1 MSKKRQPAPD
11 SVSLDDSDSV
21 VAATTTSSSSEN
33 DERETKQR
41 KRLKQKKQ
49 SKASSKTTGSGSGDD
64 SDPGEEEKKKKRRA
78 AKKKKKH
85 HSNEIVSTGTKKK
98 SGKKTR
104 DVDDDASS
112 TAEMQVDVPRHK
124 TTKQKKQKKRTRDAG
139 SDSDEVVAEKRKKKK
154 KKTKTTS
161 EEDEQQQQHQSD
173 DDEEEEE
180 EQHQQPVED
189 EEVVEEEEEASG
201 DEAVV
206 AVSADEAEEAGSKED
221 EEGKT
226 SKSAKK
232 SRKKSSKKSSGEK
245 KTATTKRVKKQEG
258 VVDEVLHCID
268 VLTLATPRGEDMLM
282 MIMVNKTTAIMKMYC
297 VQFDTTTQFMISPL
311 YEHQLT
317 LMRDSVAT
325 EALLQSES
333 SLLACFTGGCVY
345 SAVKWHQTTCRL
357 PGTFENASAAAMADA
372 AADATSETKS
382 TASTA
387 SAAAAAAAGVATSG
401 AHYQIRLTTAVTNKL
416 STILHQTFF
425 YHSAMIHNNSIMS
438 GGIYDDDDAPDLN
451 DGAGGGGGGTEFSE
465 YDDEQKETTTTT
477 TTATGGDDDDDED
490 EDVAQQLGNQL
501 RRSARD
507 RLLSAS
513 DGAGKRAKA
522 AAAVKPK
529 VAPELRRLNDKLR
542 REMMRMIFRVQSKPT
557 EEENRAMKFEQVFVR
572 WSTEERPM
580 RNLRRWLEGFKSI
593 ASMLTEKKMSKSRN
607 HEAYW
612 SFIDAQQPLY
622 QADNQRQ
629 LETFIDTLKVDNC
642 NADSISLKRLQE
654 ALVTCV
660 PFHVISPLLCK
671 NIVSLPDL
679 FYIYNN
685 IDLYSPNNSVPPPL
699 PAATAAEEEDAT
711 EKAVGTTDEQQQ
723 QQQQQEQPVMYNEFD
738 VGHFTD
744 CELEDICKLLHTIE
758 NAFKTAIVDAKALH
772 TQSAALGIEIVKT
785 TVAASARASHHH
797 QTAVARYEDYR
808 RLIQNVQ
815 SHLPHFIA
823 VFRCKYQVRDAR
835 LSRTIKTMLL
845 RQVVMPNVIHEL
857 DQKARTEK
865 TYNRSSVYA
874 ITLEQ
879 VILTYCR
886 LFGLAY
892 YDSHAYNDWQLQAQ
906 EAAQDDVQLPEETI
920 GGEEETRTRTHSYKY
935 RLPMVKSILETIRDC
950 ETRYAN
956 ETTVAPVDDDE
967 DEDDE
972 DEDEDTTRSK
982 KRKQQKQQRKKHGHR
997 GSSISIKYPQ
1007 GSDSTLDFTLLD
1019 VCQLMA
1025 LLYHSEVIT
1034 RANEPWIIT
1043 FDNARAALR
1052 DTTPVVKKIILFTIV
1067 IDKTT
1072 MTFEQTNHS
1081 ALFKLVTPYCDKVR
1095 VFDDINT
1102 LIAPLGQLAAA
1113 VSLKDAMGHCKF
1125 GIVRETPLDIVEM
1138 CDARLIRSAA
1148 AQYPYN
1154 TLVVVPSGSYAP
1166 AMLRTHL
1173 VLLEQR
1179 ELLARHQRQPK
1190 AGEDAVAF
1198 YDDHCVTVD
1207 KLIMYGSGSGQP
1219 PSPMPPRA
1227 CVLVPFTHLMSPRDF
1242 SCVLNWLTR
1251 IDRTSVER
1259 VLFTGTVDILACSGG
1274 QVFIDALHLIEYNR
1288 YVALSWDFERPVDA
1302 FATLLDKHWR
1312 LLPFKERAPDQL
1324 VRFMQTFN
1332 RMTTLVCHNLK
1343 DLWYCRD
1350 FPTLAYHLAHTINR
1364 LQHHSVPSTLTH
1376 SQPLLPPHQQTY
1388 VCSPFKTLTIHL
1400 YNRRGKNGRHL
1411 QTLRECMTHDLER
1424 AHSSSATSIAV
1435 FYVDQSASFD
1445 EVQSNSLLC
1454 GYSLTEEEV
1463 THQHRHLYVVTLED
1477 VLQMSRNELH
1487 ILFTMLNNVSIVDNT
1502 HTKIH
1507 DLVPRQQSNY
1517 LQSIASFQQNTG
1529 ISGSIRPG
1537 GGGGGLPALGQKQ
1550 RSALATSQRQQQQQQ
1565 KQHQWVHQPE
1575 TVLTSIKAYFRRL
1588 DKYRTCRYTFESHI
1602 HRIGKSAEE
1611 TMMDAGEE
1619 EEEED
1624 DARS

>member
-11 SVSLDDSDSV
+11 SVSLDSDSV
-21 VAATTTSSSSEN
+21 VAATTASSSSEN

-49 SKASSKTTGSGSGDD
+49 SKTSSKTTGSGSGGD
-64 SDPGEEEKKKKRRA
+64 SDPDEEKRKKRRA
-78 AKKKKKH
+78 VKKKKKH
-85 HSNEIVSTGTKKK
+85 HSNEIVSTGAKKK

-124 TTKQKKQKKRTRDAG
+124 ATKQKKQKKRTRDAG
-139 SDSDEVVAEKRKKKK
+139 SDSDEVVVEKRKKKK
-154 KKTKTTS
+154 KKKTKTSS

-173 DDEEEEE
+173 DEEEEEAEQHRQPVEEEVAEEEEE
-180 EQHQQPVED
+180 E
-189 EEVVEEEEEASG
+189 ANG
-201 DEAVV
+201 DEAVA
-206 AVSADEAEEAGSKED
+206 AVSADEAEEESEED
-221 EEGKT
+221 EEEKT
-226 SKSAKK
+226 SKSRKK
-232 SRKKSSKKSSGEK
+232 KKKKKSSKKSSGEK
-245 KTATTKRVKKQEG
+245 KTVTTKRVKKQEG

-297 VQFDTTTQFMISPL
+297 VQFDTMTQFMISPL

-317 LMRDSVAT
+317 LMRDPVAT
-325 EALLQSES
+325 EALQQSES

-345 SAVKWHQTTCRL
+345 SAIKWHQTTCRL

-372 AADATSETKS
+372 AADTTSETKS
-382 TASTA
+382 TTSTA
-387 SAAAAAAAGVATSG
+387 SAAAAAGVATSG

-451 DGAGGGGGGTEFSE
+451 DGGGGGGGTEFSE
-465 YDDEQKETTTTT
+465 YDDEQKETTTATT
-477 TTATGGDDDDDED
+477 TTGADEDDEEEED
-490 EDVAQQLGNQL
+490 DVAQQLGNQL

-513 DGAGKRAKA
+513 DGAGKRTKA
-522 AAAVKPK
+522 AAAAATKPK

-580 RNLRRWLEGFKSI
+580 RNLRRWLDGFKSI

-685 IDLYSPNNSVPPPL
+685 IDLYSPNNSIPPPPPL
-699 PAATAAEEEDAT
+699 PAAATTAAEEEDAI
-711 EKAVGTTDEQQQ
+711 EKAVPVTDEQL
-723 QQQQQEQPVMYNEFD
+723 QQQEQPVMYNEFD

-797 QTAVARYEDYR
+797 QTAVARYEDYK

-906 EAAQDDVQLPEETI
+906 EAAAQDDVQLPEETT
-920 GGEEETRTRTHSYKY
+920 GGEEEETRTRAHSYKH
-935 RLPMVKSILETIRDC
+935 RLPIVKSILETIRDC

-967 DEDDE
+967 DDDDE
-972 DEDEDTTRSK
+972 DEDEDNPGSYK
-982 KRKQQKQQRKKHGHR
+982 KKQRQRQQKKKHGR
-997 GSSISIKYPQ
+997 GSGGSIVKYPQ
-1007 GSDSTLDFTLLD
+1007 GSDSTLDFTLMD

-1102 LIAPLGQLAAA
+1102 LIAPLGHATTA

-1376 SQPLLPPHQQTY
+1376 NQPLLPPHQQTY

-1424 AHSSSATSIAV
+1424 AHSSATSITV

-1502 HTKIH
+1502 NTKIH

-1517 LQSIASFQQNTG
+1517 LQSIAG

-1537 GGGGGLPALGQKQ
+1537 GGGGGVPALGQKQ
-1550 RSALATSQRQQQQQQ
+1550 RSALATSQRQQQ
-1565 KQHQWVHQPE
+1565 KQYQWVHQPE

-1611 TMMDAGEE
+1611 TMMDAVEEEE